1 GVGEFDRLAAMVKA
15 PEFEGWA
22 ENGGTKYVEQLVARL
37 PKARAVS
44 DDQLREYDANIV
56 GHWKHITR
64 HRNLEGQTLYP
75 LYFQYLGLLVSE
87 MYLERYFRDDDLLA
101 ASLNAAVDTYNRDV
115 PQRDQLAL
123 YTADDLNKL
132 AFLMATGSGKTLLMH
147 CHIRQ
152 YLH

>member
-1 GVGEFDRLAAMVKA
+1 MEQFADKLVLAPWALGQFGVGEFDRLAAMVKA

-64 HRNLEGQTLYP
+64 HRNLEGQTSITRKYSLRARSNN
-75 LYFQYLGLLVSE
+75 FKLL
-87 MYLERYFRDDDLLA
+87 
-101 ASLNAAVDTYNRDV
+101 
-115 PQRDQLAL
+115 
-123 YTADDLNKL
+123 
-132 AFLMATGSGKTLLMH
+132 
-147 CHIRQ
+147 
-152 YLH
+152 